1 MSLTRLKV
9 EKVPVLELIFLEE
22 VVLQFLQVDQVEGKL
37 VLLVLQVVEV
47 EAVVVWAVLF
57 EQMC

>member
-22 VVLQFLQVDQVEGKL
+22 VVLQFLQVDPVDGKL

>member
-1 MSLTRLKV
+1 MSLIRLKV

-37 VLLVLQVVEV
+37 VLLVVEV
-47 EAVVVWAVLF
+47 QAVVVWAVLF